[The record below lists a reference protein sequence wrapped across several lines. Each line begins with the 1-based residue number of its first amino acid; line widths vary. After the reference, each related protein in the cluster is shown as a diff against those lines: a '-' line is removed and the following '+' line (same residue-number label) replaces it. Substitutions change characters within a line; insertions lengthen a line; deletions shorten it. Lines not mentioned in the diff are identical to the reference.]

1 MQVVKATN
9 PPASESGVRLGR
21 SAHRMSKWSDILY
34 RLRRSCFDSLASL
47 LVEEI
52 GRSVLRIGALL
63 RKKSPYSRR
72 ALVIPLYPDE
82 LAHLSLPQENE
93 YLRICNEDI
102 QRLSRENCWAGHLDQ
117 QIMVQAHLAGARIG
131 FRICISKSGESSVS

>member
-1 MQVVKATN
+1 MVFITNQQVSK
-9 PPASESGVRLGR
+9 SGVRLGR
-21 SAHRMSKWSDILY
+21 SAQRMSKWSDILY

-72 ALVIPLYPDE
+72 ALVVPPYPDE
-82 LAHLSLPQENE
+82 LAHLSLAQESE

-102 QRLSRENCWAGHLDQ
+102 QRLSRENRWAGHLDQ
-117 QIMVQAHLAGARIG
+117 QIMIQAHLAGASQA
-131 FRICISKSGESSVS
+131 FRICISKSGESSVP